1 LNKTKINII
10 IGRTLLLLLVTG
22 MFVLLVSGV
31 QKKENKACTGLDIQ
45 IGLTEKKGF
54 IDDAEVAAIIKDELN
69 RKPTGTPIKNFDL
82 RKTEKALEENVWI
95 KKAQLFFDNNYV
107 LHVQVAQ
114 RIPVARL
121 IDNAGSSYYMDST
134 GFTLPLSMN
143 DRADVPV
150 FTGVPVKR
158 SATLQQNILD
168 ISTAINTDSFWLGQ
182 AAQINWLP
190 GNKFE
195 LYPAFG
201 NHVVDFGDGNGAAD
215 KLSRL
220 KLFYKTVSVKKGFD
234 AYPRLSVAFSRQVL
248 AIRPDALTSQ
258 VDERKAVQVFDQIV
272 KSNRLT
278 ANIEKDDDADKK
290 TGKPVSDALSAEIK
304 PVADHPPDVK
314 NKGNP
319 NEERNSSTTTTT
331 KPKAVMPKLNRN

>member
-1 LNKTKINII
+1 MNTKKLNII
-10 IGRTLLLLLVTG
+10 IGRSLLLLLVIG

-31 QKKENKACTGLDIQ
+31 RKKENKECTGLDIR

-54 IDDAEVAAIIKDELN
+54 IDDSEVAAILKEALN
-69 RKPTGTPIKNFDL
+69 RKLKGTPIRVFDL
-82 RKTEKALEENVWI
+82 RKMEKSLEENVWI

-121 IDNAGSSYYMDST
+121 IDNAGSSCYLDST

-158 SATLQQNILD
+158 SAPVQRSILD
-168 ISTAINTDSFWLGQ
+168 IATAINSDSFWLAQ
-182 AAQINWLP
+182 AAQINWVP
-190 GNKFE
+190 GNNFE

-201 NHVVDFGDGNGAAD
+201 HHVVDFGDGNNAAD
-215 KLSRL
+215 KLARL

-234 AYPRLSVAFSRQVL
+234 AYPKLSVAYNRQVL
-248 AIRPDALTSQ
+248 ATRSDAFVPQ
-258 VDERKAVQVFDQIV
+258 VDEGKAIRLFDQII
-272 KSNRLT
+272 KTNRLT
-278 ANIEKDDDADKK
+278 ADRDKEDENKK
-290 TGKPVSDALSAEIK
+290 TSSAVHGELAAEIK

-319 NEERNSSTTTTT
+319 PEERNINTTTQ
-331 KPKAVMPKLNRN
+331 PKAVMPKFNRN

>member
-1 LNKTKINII
+1 
-10 IGRTLLLLLVTG
+10 
-22 MFVLLVSGV
+22 
-31 QKKENKACTGLDIQ
+31 
-45 IGLTEKKGF
+45 
-54 IDDAEVAAIIKDELN
+54 
-69 RKPTGTPIKNFDL
+69 
-82 RKTEKALEENVWI
+82 
-95 KKAQLFFDNNYV
+95 LFFDNNYV

-121 IDNAGSSYYMDST
+121 IDNAGSSYYIDST

-168 ISTAINTDSFWLGQ
+168 MATAINTDSFWLGQ

-201 NHVVDFGDGNGAAD
+201 NHVVDFGDGNNVAD
-215 KLSRL
+215 KLARL

-234 AYPRLSVAFSRQVL
+234 AYPRLSVAYSRQVL
-248 AIRPDALTSQ
+248 ALKPDAFAPH
-258 VDERKAVQVFDQIV
+258 VDEGKAVQVFDQIV
-272 KSNRLT
+272 KSNRLI
-278 ANIEKDDDADKK
+278 ANIEKDDDNSKK
-290 TGKPVSDALSAEIK
+290 TGKPSPESLSAEIK
-304 PVADHPPDVK
+304 PVADHPPDAK

-319 NEERNSSTTTTT
+319 QEEKNSNTTTTT
-331 KPKAVMPKLNRN
+331 QPKAVMPKLNRN